1 MPKFNYIVKNKEA
14 KTIKGQE
21 IVSSKGELISRLRE
35 KGLYIISLTQGEE
48 KDKKNQNS
56 LRKIKGKRSSLKLQD
71 LTFLARNLA
80 TMLSSGVTLLRSLKL
95 VSNQTESVKL
105 AKVLQ
110 QCAKDIRNGFSFK
123 EAVKKYPNIFS
134 NLWTGIIQ
142 VGEASGNLPF
152 VLNKLADYLEIR
164 MEFERKIKGALVYP
178 IILIVAS
185 LIAVFVFI
193 KIIFPKFKDLF
204 KQFDIELPELTKFI
218 LSVAGFLEE
227 NFFLIIGFIILA
239 FVVFVFL
246 KKKPETKFAIDKFM
260 LKAPFI
266 ADIMFLI
273 YIERFTSILHI
284 LLESGLPLVYSL
296 TVASDSIGN
305 QALQKQLQRVSER
318 VKEGSSLSE
327 ELTKIGVFPVLVSE
341 MAKIGEETGSMPDVF
356 DKASKHYS
364 KELTTKIDRLIS
376 AFEPLMI
383 VVMGIVIG
391 IIVIALFLP
400 MFKIS
405 TLQ

>member
-1 MPKFNYIVKNKEA
+1 MPKFNYVVKNKEA

-35 KGLYIISLTQGEE
+35 RGLYIVSLTQKGEE
-48 KDKKNQNS
+48 DKESQDN
-56 LRKIKGKRSSLKLQD
+56 LRKTKGKRISLKLQD

-80 TMLSSGVTLLRSLKL
+80 TMLSSGITLLRSLKL
-95 VSNQTESVKL
+95 VSNQTESLKL

-110 QCAKDIRNGFSFK
+110 QCADDIRGGFSFK

-134 NLWTGIIQ
+134 KLWVGIIQ

-164 MEFERKIKGALVYP
+164 MEFERKIKSALIYP
-178 IILIVAS
+178 IILIAAS
-185 LIAVFVFI
+185 LIAVFIFI
-193 KIIFPKFKDLF
+193 KIIFPKFKGLF
-204 KQFDIELPELTKFI
+204 KQFDIELPGLTKFI
-218 LSVAGFLEE
+218 LSAAGFLEK

-239 FVVFVFL
+239 FVAFVFL
-246 KKKPETKFAIDKFM
+246 KKKPEIKLAIDKFI
-260 LKAPFI
+260 LKIPFV
-266 ADIMFLI
+266 ADIMFLV
-273 YIERFTSILHI
+273 YIERFTSILYI

-296 TVASDSIGN
+296 TVASDSVGN
-305 QALQKQLQRVSER
+305 QVLQKRLQKVSER

-356 DKASKHYS
+356 DKVSKHYS
-364 KELTTKIDRLIS
+364 RELTTKINRLVS

-383 VVMGIVIG
+383 VVMGVVIG
-391 IIVIALFLP
+391 TIVVALFLP
-400 MFKIS
+400 MFRIS

>member
-1 MPKFNYIVKNKEA
+1 MPKFNYLAKNKEA
-14 KTIKGQE
+14 KTVKGQE
-21 IVSSKGELISRLRE
+21 IVSSKEELISRLRE
-35 KGLYIISLTQGEE
+35 RGLYIISLTQEGK
-48 KDKKNQNS
+48 KDKENQDN
-56 LRKIKGKRSSLKLQD
+56 LRKAKGKRGSLKLQD

-110 QCAKDIRNGFSFK
+110 QCAKEVRGGLSFK
-123 EAVKKYPNIFS
+123 DAVKKHPNIFS
-134 NLWTGIIQ
+134 RLWVGIIQ

-152 VLNKLADYLEIR
+152 VLNKLADFLEMR
-164 MEFERKIKGALVYP
+164 MEFERKIKSALVYP
-178 IILIVAS
+178 VILIAAS
-185 LIAVFVFI
+185 LIAVFIFI

-204 KQFDIELPELTKFI
+204 KQFDIELPGLTKFV
-218 LSVAGFLEE
+218 LSAAGFLEE

-239 FVVFVFL
+239 FVAFVFL
-246 KKKPETKFAIDKFM
+246 KKKPETKLVIDKFM

-266 ADIMFLI
+266 ADIMFLV

-296 TVASDSIGN
+296 TVASDSVGN
-305 QALQKQLQRVSER
+305 QALQRQLQRVSER
-318 VKEGSSLSE
+318 VKEGGSLSE

-356 DKASKHYS
+356 DKVSKHYS
-364 KELTTKIDRLIS
+364 RELTTKIDRLVS

-383 VVMGIVIG
+383 VVMGVVIG
-391 IIVIALFLP
+391 IIVVALFLP